1 MREITDGTSNTIML
15 LEVNDDRAVIWTK
28 PDDFEYDQQDPMRD
42 LVGSWPDGFLATLAD
57 GSVRF
62 IRSSIDP
69 TVLKAFFT
77 CNGGE
82 KVGTEA
88 LGQ

>member
-1 MREITDGTSNTIML
+1 ML
-15 LEVNDDRAVIWTK
+15 VDVNNDQAVIWTE
-28 PDDFEYDQQDPMRD
+28 PDDFEYDQQDPMGD
-42 LVGSWPDGFLATLAD
+42 LVGSSPDGFLATLAD

-62 IRSSIDP
+62 IWSSIDP
-69 TVLKAFFT
+69 TVLKALFT
-77 CNGGE
+77 RNGGE